1 MLFEIYSLFITSY
14 DGKWNKSIK
23 SVKVPSSWYVMN
35 KRACSHTRVRASD
48 CIDPTRINHFFKR
61 MVSYINLL
69 KLVVEKKKKEEIDL
83 PVIFMVY
90 AMYCDK
96 DCCFVTEFDNH
107 PLNIN
112 RRLSKLLDVPYELLE
127 KIYYISSH
135 WDEIDFPI
143 KNKDD
148 IDKAYSI
155 DDE

>member
-1 MLFEIYSLFITSY
+1 MLFEIDSLFITSY
-14 DGKWNKSIK
+14 GGKWNKTIK
-23 SVKVPSSWYVMN
+23 SVKTPSSWNVMN
-35 KRACSHTRVRASD
+35 KRVRAGD
-48 CIDPTRINHFFKR
+48 YIDSTRINYFFKC

-69 KLVVEKKKKEEIDL
+69 NLVVEDEEVIDL

-96 DCCFVTEFDNH
+96 DCDLTNYLDES
-107 PLNIN
+107 PLNTN
-112 RRLSKLLDVPYELLE
+112 RRLSKILDVPFGLLE
-127 KIYYISSH
+127 KIEYISSH

-155 DDE
+155 DYE

>member
-1 MLFEIYSLFITSY
+1 MLFEIDSLFITSY
-14 DGKWNKSIK
+14 GGKWNETIE
-23 SVKVPSSWYVMN
+23 SVNTPSSWNVM
-35 KRACSHTRVRASD
+35 TERVRDSD
-48 CIDPTRINHFFKR
+48 YIDPTRINYFFKC

-69 KLVVEKKKKEEIDL
+69 NLVVEDEEEIDL

-96 DCCFVTEFDNH
+96 DCNPTNFLDES

-112 RRLSKLLDVPYELLE
+112 RRISKLLDVPFELIE
-127 KIYYISSH
+127 KIECISLD

-148 IDKAYSI
+148 IDKAYSSLI
-155 DDE
+155 EDE

>member
-1 MLFEIYSLFITSY
+1 MLFEIDSLFITSY
-14 DGKWNKSIK
+14 GGKWNETIE
-23 SVKVPSSWYVMN
+23 SVNTPSSWNVM
-35 KRACSHTRVRASD
+35 TERVRDSD
-48 CIDPTRINHFFKR
+48 YIDPARINYFFKC

-69 KLVVEKKKKEEIDL
+69 NLVVEDEEEIDL

-96 DCCFVTEFDNH
+96 DCNPTNFLDES

-112 RRLSKLLDVPYELLE
+112 RRISKLLDVPFELIE
-127 KIYYISSH
+127 KIECISLD

-148 IDKAYSI
+148 IDKAYSSLI
-155 DDE
+155 EDE